1 MRFVPKFVPAY
12 YLHYLNLTHPTI
24 PLSDIS
30 LHMLSTIPPTLISV
44 PNLTDRMILSPYRNP
59 PYRSPTPKDLSS
71 PQTPKRKRK
80 DAPEVEDRSLQLSTQ
95 THDDGVTDTGADSP
109 KTKVADRLK
118 ELDIRSSH
126 STKSRTSEHD
136 PQRKRVKRPS
146 GGRDSALQAYSPTS
160 EDEVFEESKAP
171 RFNKA
176 ESATAEVEETP
187 DCRTR
192 PQRSPSPPSSSPTH
206 PIAYVEITPPKRV
219 STCQSSAIAQ
229 ASSDPPSSPNK
240 NLLASPSPGQE
251 ADSVDRSASPLP
263 SKGDLTPDQAALTWQ
278 DHEITGHEID
288 SGGDDD
294 GEGINGIGFR
304 PTTAIAA
311 ARQQRRRQQVNEWR
325 AREAKEARQ
334 KRFERRRIAGGGAGD
349 AASSGGVGDA
359 AEGVVM
365 SSPSLAR
372 MVRFVG
378 AGRTHD

>member
-1 MRFVPKFVPAY
+1 
-12 YLHYLNLTHPTI
+12 
-24 PLSDIS
+24 
-30 LHMLSTIPPTLISV
+30 
-44 PNLTDRMILSPYRNP
+44 MILSPYRNP

-71 PQTPKRKRK
+71 PQTPKRKRE
-80 DAPEVEDRSLQLSTQ
+80 DAPGVDDRSLQLSSQ
-95 THDDGVTDTGADSP
+95 THDDGGTDTGANSP
-109 KTKVADRLK
+109 RTKVADRLK

-126 STKSRTSEHD
+126 PTTSRASEHD
-136 PQRKRVKRPS
+136 PQCKRVKRPS
-146 GGRDSALQAYSPTS
+146 GGHDSPLQAYSPTS
-160 EDEVFEESKAP
+160 EDEVFEGSKAP

-176 ESATAEVEETP
+176 ENATAEVEETP

-192 PQRSPSPPSSSPTH
+192 PRRSPSPTSSSPTH

-219 STCQSSAIAQ
+219 STFQSSAIAQ

-240 NLLASPSPGQE
+240 HLLASPSQGQ

-288 SGGDDD
+288 PGGDDD

-311 ARQQRRRQQVNEWR
+311 ARQHRRRQQVNEWR

-334 KRFERRRIAGGGAGD
+334 KRFERRRIAGRGGGD
-349 AASSGGVGDA
+349 AASSGDAGHA

-378 AGRTHD
+378 AG